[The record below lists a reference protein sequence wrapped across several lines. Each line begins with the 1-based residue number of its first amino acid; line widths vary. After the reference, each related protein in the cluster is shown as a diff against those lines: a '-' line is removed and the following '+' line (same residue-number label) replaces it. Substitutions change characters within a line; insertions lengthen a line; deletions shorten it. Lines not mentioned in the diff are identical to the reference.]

1 MTQGPVLLGDAADGL
16 LTMPLSHLV
25 VVACG
30 GAIGAVLRAMA
41 GVLLRGRMPG
51 LLPPTIVVN
60 VAGSLLIGLAVP
72 LLAKS
77 SGGSRAFV
85 VTGLLGAFTTFS
97 TYSLETVELIQQR
110 QYGGAAVY
118 AIGSLVAGLFAVAIG
133 LWIGTRLTR

>member
-1 MTQGPVLLGDAADGL
+1 
-16 LTMPLSHLV
+16 MPLSHLV